1 MLSRADIRNGGLDRW
16 RRKSPAT
23 ILFAILLTLGQM
35 QSALAA
41 ITNSAIANG
50 TYAAAPIVSLNS
62 DVSVPVT
69 PAASALTMT
78 KTAVSASYD
87 QIGDVISY
95 TLEVANSGTGTVTAI
110 TVSDPGAGSVVCP
123 VSGNATIASLAPG
136 ASETCTATHAV
147 IAADMTAGTYVNTAS
162 ATGTGPGG
170 SAPSGNDTA
179 TVNRIDADLQTVK
192 TLASGNSGP
201 QVGDVVA
208 YNVTVTNAGPADA
221 TNVSL
226 TDLLPAG
233 LTATAGNGVVTGGTY
248 VPATGLWTIGLLASG
263 ASVTL
268 ALEGTVNNAAN
279 GTVITNIATA
289 AVADQVDPST
299 ATDDLTET
307 VTVGQLSIAAADD
320 DFTASPV
327 PSTGGATPTVYVND
341 TLNGAPFAPAA
352 VTPSIVADGGLTG
365 VIINADG
372 TLSVPAG
379 MAAGSY
385 PVTYSIC
392 EVLNPANCDE
402 AVATVV
408 VGTGTITALDDDFT
422 ASPVPSTGGATPTV
436 YVNDTLNGAP
446 FAPAAV
452 TPSIVA
458 DGGLTG
464 VSINADG
471 TLSVPAGL
479 AAGSYPVTYS
489 ICEVLN
495 PANCDE
501 AVATVVVESPATATL
516 AGFVFEDANGNG
528 AFDPGSDPV
537 FGGYGVSILDPSGAV
552 VGTAITNPDG
562 SYSVANLVPG
572 VEYRIVFANPGGTVV
587 GGISNIVLAAG
598 ENLQDQNLPL
608 DPSGV
613 IYDAVTRLPIA
624 GATVVMADAAGT
636 PLPAVCFVNP
646 AQQSQVTGV
655 DGGYRFDLIPGADPA
670 CPVGET
676 AYQLLVTSPAGYQ
689 NGPSTL
695 LPPMAGP
702 VDVTACTFDAVP
714 GGACQTSAS
723 VNPPVSPAPA
733 VYVLS
738 VLLEAGDP
746 DLIHNHIPLDPI
758 AAPGGQVTLTKAAAR
773 KLVRYGES
781 VTYTIT
787 AVNSAASSAGLVTIA
802 DRMPAGFRFVEG
814 SATIN
819 GVAAAPIANGQLLTF
834 GPLPLAAGATV
845 EVQLTLEVLTSAG
858 TGIHTNRANI
868 LNALG
873 VALAAEA
880 SAAVEIKADPVFD
893 CTDIIGKVFDDK
905 NRNGIQDAESS
916 PYLPEPGLAGV
927 RLATVRGTLITTDKY
942 GRFHVPCA
950 DVPDDATGA
959 NFILKLD
966 ARTLPTGYRLT
977 TENPKVVRLT
987 PGKIA
992 KINFGAAIGR
1002 VVRLDLNGEAF
1013 AAGSTVLNAKWREG
1027 MDDLVRILL
1036 DEQSTL
1042 RITYQAAKGEG
1053 DLAKRRVSAA
1063 VKLVKEIWA
1072 DKGGRYR
1079 LEIETEIVKR

>member
-320 DFTASPV
+320 DLTASPV
-327 PSTGGATPTVYVND
+327 PSTGGSTPTVYTND
-341 TLNGAPFAPAA
+341 TLNGAPFAA
-352 VTPSIVADGGLTG
+352 
-365 VIINADG
+365 
-372 TLSVPAG
+372 
-379 MAAGSY
+379 
-385 PVTYSIC
+385 
-392 EVLNPANCDE
+392 
-402 AVATVV
+402 
-408 VGTGTITALDDDFT
+408 
-422 ASPVPSTGGATPTV
+422 
-436 YVNDTLNGAP
+436 
-446 FAPAAV
+446 AAV

-471 TLSVPAGL
+471 TLSVPAGM

-613 IYDAVTRLPIA
+613 IFDAVTRLPIA

-873 VALAAEA
+873 AALAAEA

>member
-170 SAPSGNDTA
+170 SAPAGNDTA

-320 DFTASPV
+320 DLTASPV

-365 VIINADG
+365 VSINADG

-446 FAPAAV
+446 FAAAAV

-471 TLSVPAGL
+471 TLSVPAGMAAGSYPVTYSICEVL
-479 AAGSYPVTYS
+479 NPANCDEAVATVVVGTGTITALDDDFTASPVPSTGGATPTVYVNDTLNGAPFAAAAVTPSIVADGGLTGVSINADGTLSVPAGMAAGSYPVTYSICEVLNPANCDEAVATVVVGTGTITALDDDFTASPVPSTGGATPTVYVNDTLNGAPFAAAAVTPSIVADGGLTGVSINADGTLSVPAGMAAGSYPVTYS

-537 FGGYGVSILDPSGAV
+537 FGGYGVSVLDPSGAV

-587 GGISNIVLAAG
+587 GGISQHRAGCGREPAGSESAA
-598 ENLQDQNLPL
+598 

-613 IYDAVTRLPIA
+613 IYDAR
-624 GATVVMADAAGT
+624 DAAADSWRDSGHGRCWRYA
-636 PLPAVCFVNP
+636 LPALSVVNP

-655 DGGYRFDLIPGADPA
+655 DGGYRFRPDPGADPA

-689 NGPSTL
+689 NGPSHPVAADGRSGRCHRVHL
-695 LPPMAGP
+695 RCSAWRRLP
-702 VDVTACTFDAVP
+702 DVGFGQSAC
-714 GGACQTSAS
+714 
-723 VNPPVSPAPA
+723 SPAPA

-758 AAPGGQVTLTKAAAR
+758 AAPGGQVT
-773 KLVRYGES
+773 
-781 VTYTIT
+781 
-787 AVNSAASSAGLVTIA
+787 
-802 DRMPAGFRFVEG
+802 
-814 SATIN
+814 
-819 GVAAAPIANGQLLTF
+819 
-834 GPLPLAAGATV
+834 
-845 EVQLTLEVLTSAG
+845 
-858 TGIHTNRANI
+858 
-868 LNALG
+868 
-873 VALAAEA
+873 
-880 SAAVEIKADPVFD
+880 
-893 CTDIIGKVFDDK
+893 
-905 NRNGIQDAESS
+905 
-916 PYLPEPGLAGV
+916 
-927 RLATVRGTLITTDKY
+927 
-942 GRFHVPCA
+942 
-950 DVPDDATGA
+950 
-959 NFILKLD
+959 
-966 ARTLPTGYRLT
+966 
-977 TENPKVVRLT
+977 
-987 PGKIA
+987 
-992 KINFGAAIGR
+992 
-1002 VVRLDLNGEAF
+1002 
-1013 AAGSTVLNAKWREG
+1013 
-1027 MDDLVRILL
+1027 
-1036 DEQSTL
+1036 
-1042 RITYQAAKGEG
+1042 
-1053 DLAKRRVSAA
+1053 
-1063 VKLVKEIWA
+1063 
-1072 DKGGRYR
+1072 
-1079 LEIETEIVKR
+1079 